1 MIAVHPIAPS
11 RPQENRAFAVVCYET
26 VANAIR
32 ELAAQSHFDLVE
44 TFADRIADLCLAD
57 PRVRTADVQ
66 VEKPLAIPD
75 TKGAGVR
82 VVRER

>member
-1 MIAVHPIAPS
+1 MYLRLKIERRLLPDGPW
-11 RPQENRAFAVVCYET
+11 PVVCSET